1 MHRELSEVLSN
12 EYSIV
17 SDLGEDTLSMV
28 STVPSETEGEDKKS
42 CACTF
47 IFWGAFIG
55 LCGII
60 GISRKA
66 FLKNSNSGFHGT
78 GFLVR
83 KNKFPIFV
91 TGLIRKKYISEIIF
105 VGHNY
110 FYKIVF

>member
-17 SDLGEDTLSMV
+17 SDLEDTLSMV
-28 STVPSETEGEDKKS
+28 STVPSETEVEDKKS

-60 GISRKA
+60 GISRKT
-66 FLKNSNSGFHGT
+66 FESKSIL
-78 GFLVR
+78 
-83 KNKFPIFV
+83 
-91 TGLIRKKYISEIIF
+91 
-105 VGHNY
+105 
-110 FYKIVF
+110 

>member
-17 SDLGEDTLSMV
+17 SDLEDSV
-28 STVPSETEGEDKKS
+28 SVDSTVISEAENEEDKKS

-60 GISRKA
+60 GISRNV
-66 FLKNSNSGFHGT
+66 FIPGFFSVRYSRDHIIWSIRYAPYDMGHMIWMISF
-78 GFLVR
+78 GFQGNFGFG
-83 KNKFPIFV
+83 K
-91 TGLIRKKYISEIIF
+91 
-105 VGHNY
+105 
-110 FYKIVF
+110 

>member
-28 STVPSETEGEDKKS
+28 STVSSEPEGEDKKS

-66 FLKNSNSGFHGT
+66 FQKSLKFKFRVPTNSIKTKILFSVG
-78 GFLVR
+78 
-83 KNKFPIFV
+83 K
-91 TGLIRKKYISEIIF
+91 IIF
-105 VGHNY
+105 QFLFNGN
-110 FYKIVF
+110 IPEIG